1 MIDTI
6 VDGTIMVIDIIG
18 TVIDITI
25 MVMDDRRTD
34 LNNFR
39 RRASTL

>member
-39 RRASTL
+39 RRAGT